1 MSRHVR
7 SEIFGVKFNDAV
19 TLKYALEVVV
29 NVSKESTYNT
39 DERFK
44 SCYSGFSPRK
54 VLSRT

>member
-1 MSRHVR
+1 MR